1 MAPATKKRDIV
12 VESANENDFK
22 DLKAT
27 ENGNDDE
34 DNDSNTNDHHRD
46 KKKRKTNKSNEKE
59 LTAQDIQELRE
70 TEELF
75 KNNLFRW
82 QLDELLKRSQI
93 NYDKCGPLEK
103 AFWKLKELLESM
115 PAVEEMEA
123 SCVYVI

>member
-1 MAPATKKRDIV
+1 MKIQSSD
-12 VESANENDFK
+12 ENDFEN
-22 DLKAT
+22 LEAT
-27 ENGNDDE
+27 ANSTDDE
-34 DNDSNTNDHHRD
+34 NDNHHHRD
-46 KKKRKTNKSNEKE
+46 KKKHKQNSNEKE

-82 QLDELLKRSQI
+82 QLDELLKRSPI

-123 SCVYVI
+123 SV